1 MGLLD
6 AMLGSVLGGGQQ
18 QPGQAQGGGNA
29 LLMQIVAAMLANRGG
44 GGAAGQGGGLGGL
57 AGLVE
62 QFQRGG
68 LGDAMNSW
76 IGTGPNQP
84 VSPDQ
89 LGGVLGSDL
98 IGEIMQRTGMGQGD
112 LLGQLSQMLPQAVD
126 RATPQGRVPEGG
138 LGDIGSILAQ
148 LDRGTGR

>member
-6 AMLGSVLGGGQQ
+6 AVLGSVLGGGQA
-18 QPGQAQGGGNA
+18 QARPQGGPDM
-29 LLMQIVAAMLANRGG
+29 LMQIIAALLANRSGG
-44 GGAAGQGGGLGGL
+44 GQGGGLGGL
-57 AGLVE
+57 AGLAE

-76 IGTGPNQP
+76 ISSGPNQQ

-89 LGGVLGSDL
+89 LDGVLGGDL
-98 IGEIMQRTGMGQGD
+98 IGEMMQRTGMGKGD
-112 LLGQLSQMLPQAVD
+112 LLGQLSQMLPQMID
-126 RATPQGRVPEGG
+126 RATPEGRIPTGG

-148 LDRGTGR
+148 LDRGTGRG

>member
-6 AMLGSVLGGGQQ
+6 AVLGSVLGGGQQ
-18 QPGQAQGGGNA
+18 ARPQGGPDM
-29 LLMQIVAAMLANRGG
+29 LTQIVAALLANRGG
-44 GGAAGQGGGLGGL
+44 AGQGGGGGLGGL
-57 AGLVE
+57 AGLAE

-76 IGTGPNQP
+76 ISTGPNQQ

-89 LGGVLGSDL
+89 LGGVLGGDL
-98 IGEIMQRTGMGQGD
+98 LGEIMKHTGMGKGD
-112 LLGQLSQMLPQAVD
+112 LLGQLSQMLPQMVD
-126 RATPQGRVPEGG
+126 RATPEGRIPEGG
-138 LGDIGSILAQ
+138 LGDIGSILAR